1 MLTLPVAAPERA
13 CTYATLTVFFV
24 TLVAFCSTIPLSSS
38 PVIHQTGPRVV
49 TIIDIDLIKIIETRL
64 YASREDP
71 RASFGPD
78 VSSSLQPGQRTV
90 PFPIERRGTERSF
103 SDEPL

>member
-1 MLTLPVAAPERA
+1 M
-13 CTYATLTVFFV
+13 
-24 TLVAFCSTIPLSSS
+24 
-38 PVIHQTGPRVV
+38 RVV
-49 TIIDIDLIKIIETRL
+49 TIIDVNLIKIIETRL
-64 YASREDP
+64 YASSEDT

>member
-1 MLTLPVAAPERA
+1 ML
-13 CTYATLTVFFV
+13 
-24 TLVAFCSTIPLSSS
+24 
-38 PVIHQTGPRVV
+38 RVV

-64 YASREDP
+64 YASSEDP

-103 SDEPL
+103 SDEPLCLHQG

>member
-1 MLTLPVAAPERA
+1 MRIINQKFSYII
-13 CTYATLTVFFV
+13 CDMFSN
-24 TLVAFCSTIPLSSS
+24 CSVLQG
-38 PVIHQTGPRVV
+38 VVRVV

-64 YASREDP
+64 YASSEDP

-90 PFPIERRGTERSF
+90 QFPIERRGTERSF